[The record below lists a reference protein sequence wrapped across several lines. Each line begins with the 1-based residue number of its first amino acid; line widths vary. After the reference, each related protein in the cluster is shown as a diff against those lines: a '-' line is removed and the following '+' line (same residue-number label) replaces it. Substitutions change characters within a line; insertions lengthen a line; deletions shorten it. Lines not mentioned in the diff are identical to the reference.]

1 MKFVSDKSKPSLTP
15 FSPNYNYF
23 IGEENINDKIN
34 IDKILEIMFHREA
47 ELSTTKKIK
56 KDDIKINRYKIFNAD
71 IFQKKHIK
79 DLIDV
84 IKRSVVEYSKHLNEQ
99 LPEKL
104 WIQMWCNI
112 MRENQSIEIHQHD
125 ATECSYLSG
134 NLCLQSENTK
144 THYINPQTYFTHFKT
159 YYSSNNKR
167 GNLTIF
173 PCTLPHYT
181 DEVKDNNTRVTIAFD
196 ILTKENNK
204 KLLWES
210 KNNDLFRE
218 NIREF

>member
-1 MKFVSDKSKPSLTP
+1 M
-15 FSPNYNYF
+15 F
-23 IGEENINDKIN
+23 I
-34 IDKILEIMFHREA
+34 REYQ
-47 ELSTTKKIK
+47 LSITKEIK

-71 IFQKKHIK
+71 IFEKKHIK

-125 ATECSYLSG
+125 ATECAYLSG

-144 THYINPQTYFTHFKT
+144 TYYINPQTYFTHFKN

-173 PCTLPHYT
+173 PSTLPHYT
-181 DEVKDNNTRVTIAFD
+181 DKVEGNKPRVTIAFD
-196 ILTKENNK
+196 IIIKENKK
-204 KLLWES
+204 KLLWEN
-210 KNNDLFRE
+210 KTNDLFSE